1 MDTITY
7 REEIIGSEPFTWV
20 CRTSEEEP
28 KYCETAAV
36 MVDDAVDEAASE
48 QKILEAVA
56 NHRFHLG
63 EFPPEQ
69 YNSSIINRFR
79 I

>member
-7 REEIIGSEPFTWV
+7 REELIGSEPFTWV
-20 CRTSEEEP
+20 CRTSEEDP

-36 MVDDAVDEAASE
+36 MVNDAVDEAASE
-48 QKILEAVA
+48 QKILEAIA
-56 NHRFHLG
+56 IHRG